1 MGKTRKKKAREKLAG
16 REKGKRKGE
25 GCPRSPQL
33 PPVLFS
39 CLRFLNSADPTISE
53 PGTGYVNM
61 IYQVTNTERTS
72 WNIKKSKEKSQSQ
85 SQSSVPKQF
94 KTNEF
99 QNGTFLRPSS
109 YYKYRGDNLQHSVVN
124 NNETQSRNSRA
135 VALSTHARLRFNSSM
150 SLLLGAFDL
159 VYLRN
164 DTKNS
169 SSRPWT
175 Y

>member
-1 MGKTRKKKAREKLAG
+1 MGEDAKEKGTRKVGGAE
-16 REKGKRKGE
+16 KRKKE
-25 GCPRSPQL
+25 GRGL
-33 PPVLFS
+33 PPLSPVASRFIFVFALSKFS
-39 CLRFLNSADPTISE
+39 GSDYLGAWNRLCKHDLSSN
-53 PGTGYVNM
+53 
-61 IYQVTNTERTS
+61 QHTE
-72 WNIKKSKEKSQSQ
+72 NVMKYKKTKEKSQSQSQ

-150 SLLLGAFDL
+150 SLLL
-159 VYLRN
+159 
-164 DTKNS
+164 
-169 SSRPWT
+169 
-175 Y
+175 

>member
-1 MGKTRKKKAREKLAG
+1 MKYKKKKT
-16 REKGKRKGE
+16 KG
-25 GCPRSPQL
+25 
-33 PPVLFS
+33 
-39 CLRFLNSADPTISE
+39 
-53 PGTGYVNM
+53 
-61 IYQVTNTERTS
+61 
-72 WNIKKSKEKSQSQ
+72 KSQSQ

-135 VALSTHARLRFNSSM
+135 VALSTNARLRFNSSM

-159 VYLRN
+159 VYLRSN
-164 DTKNS
+164 WILTDNRQVGYVWWLTTAIRQNGIS
-169 SSRPWT
+169 LLIFNWT
-175 Y
+175 LIILNWKRSESKTQNYFLFHWTWNRFFIIIIIFK